1 MDDTTIATDR
11 NANDTI
17 HGWYNSDHIDF
28 EHNTT
33 YYYFLKIKG
42 RFTEKGSDMVEH
54 LTVSSYLSDER
65 MEEKSDTIRRGGVT
79 SALKSK
85 YIYWL
90 NLVRR
95 VK

>member
-28 EHNTT
+28 EHSTT
-33 YYYFLKIKG
+33 YSYLLQIKG

-65 MEEKSDTIRRGGVT
+65 MEEESDTIGGGGSNFSIEKQVHIL
-79 SALKSK
+79 A
-85 YIYWL
+85 
-90 NLVRR
+90 
-95 VK
+95 